1 MNTAKQ
7 HKGQNEDEYTLYDA
21 IPESKVSTKEPTSPV
36 DHEMDKFLPMLQE
49 YLRSMIISLCGVIL
63 TILNNMMLV
72 NNEPSNI
79 ASTSD
84 KDGEYVWD
92 VFYHRPAITGIVAVA
107 NVATMCVSYSFTSW
121 RGDTSRTILDPASLP
136 LQDSTIQNQTKT
148 LLVMRTTRTRIV
160 RTMLRCPVR
169 CATVSLTFFIK
180 RKTFIAMTTQTKI
193 RTRRVKTVRVR
204 TLTFSAPEHGNNH
217 TEFRIRGGISGII
230 RGRG

>member
-1 MNTAKQ
+1 MNTANQ
-7 HKGQNEDEYTLYDA
+7 PKGQNEDEYTLYDA

-49 YLRSMIISLCGVIL
+49 YLRSMIISLRSHID
-63 TILNNMMLV
+63 NNKRVLV

-107 NVATMCVSYSFTSW
+107 NVATMCVSYSFASW
-121 RGDTSRTILDPASLP
+121 RGDAFRTILDPVFLP
-136 LQDSTIQNQTKT
+136 LRGSTIQNQTKT
-148 LLVMRTTRTRIV
+148 RLVMRTTRTRIV
-160 RTMLRCPVR
+160 RTMLCCPAR

-204 TLTFSAPEHGNNH
+204 TLTFSAPEHENHH
-217 TEFRIRGGISGII
+217 TEFRIRGGISGIV